1 MPAHVSSL
9 VCSKPPLCYSLL
21 HSPSRICQVPPCM
34 PDTVLGTDCE
44 VGNSRHGDMETG
56 CAAVRWEETDSSQQ
70 TSKRVTHTT
79 VRLQWVPMPEALSDG
94 WTRKALSQKIWVTRG
109 ATMGWRKKERARYW
123 ENLGQSPKSGTNLT
137 I

>member
-1 MPAHVSSL
+1 
-9 VCSKPPLCYSLL
+9 
-21 HSPSRICQVPPCM
+21 M
-34 PDTVLGTDCE
+34 PDTALGADCE
-44 VGNSRHGDMETG
+44 VGNLRHGDVETG

-79 VRLQWVPMPEALSDG
+79 VRLQWVPMTEALSDG

-109 ATMGWRKKERARYW
+109 ATMGWGKKERARYW
-123 ENLGQSPKSGTNLT
+123 ENLGQSPKSGPNLT